1 MVSLLKSPPDKITA
15 EAVAPITNNV
25 VKDHPHK
32 KINKFEKQKQGEVIR
47 KFVIQ
52 ILSSSA
58 LAKNMTPVGYLC
70 SGSGV
75 IDVAGG
81 NGWVSL
87 SLALHGIKST
97 VIDASPSVGCLP
109 GRYRK
114 FLRRA
119 IEGKLRKTRKTVVD
133 DNNSNH
139 ENKIPRCHPN
149 NVIYDDISELV
160 KPIMYDKY
168 QAYFAS
174 NSDHDESD
182 SHSIPVCNV
191 NKEDIIPLL
200 KNCSFVIGLHP
211 DQATGAIVEFA
222 VKYKKPFVVVPCCVF
237 SRLFPNRFVHND
249 LDGKKVVV
257 STKKQLIDWCV
268 SLDPENIKISELPF
282 QGSNVAVWATF
293 D

>member
-1 MVSLLKSPPDKITA
+1 MASLLSASVEQVVGKTTTSA
-15 EAVAPITNNV
+15 TNV
-25 VKDHPHK
+25 IIKERPHK
-32 KINKFEKQKQGEVIR
+32 KINKFEKQKQGEIIR
-47 KFVIQ
+47 KFILQ
-52 ILSSSA
+52 MLSSSK
-58 LAKNMTPVGYLC
+58 LTKYMTPVDYLC

-75 IDVAGG
+75 LDIAGG

-119 IEGKLRKTRKTVVD
+119 VEGKLRKTRKTILSND
-133 DNNSNH
+133 GNH
-139 ENKIPRCHPN
+139 EQKSPRCHPN
-149 NVIYDDISELV
+149 NVEYDDVNELI

-168 QAYFAS
+168 QAYFTS
-174 NSDHDESD
+174 NIDHYSNNKDG
-182 SHSIPVCNV
+182 IPICNI
-191 NKEDIIPLL
+191 NTNDIMPLL
-200 KNCSFVIGLHP
+200 NNCSFVVGLHP

-222 VKYKKPFVVVPCCVF
+222 VKHKKPFLVVPCCVF
-237 SRLFPNRFVHND
+237 SRLFPNRFVPNNV
-249 LDGKKVVV
+249 DGEKNVV

-268 SLDPENIKISELPF
+268 SLDPENINISELPF
-282 QGSNVAVWATF
+282 QGSNIAVWATF